1 MGEHFGGAGAAS
13 SPSPQ
18 PGPPL
23 FAQPVPPSD
32 GPDVRRLSAAE
43 PGLPSAVPLAL
54 PVEPAQA
61 ADAHA
66 GPLILTADPAGGVPH
81 IPTADPGSSS
91 DGSLAFPADP
101 ASRTWP
107 DGALPVVDASAGVL
121 SPTDPRP
128 WGVPNPG
135 PEFAAA
141 GPLAEMPPGAWVGE
155 ARAAGPTSFAD
166 LFRAPQ
172 PPRVPH
178 RWGLGA
184 YLLVEVTFLLL
195 SVLLSVLLAGRLTS
209 SAGAIALALAVP
221 TVGAAGLTLLITRL
235 RGNGPRIDLGLQV
248 TRRDVVIG
256 LLCGLAGLVITI
268 PASLLYVAIV
278 GTDASSAVG
287 DAFGGVRAGP
297 ALAILV
303 FVIVVFV
310 APLCEEIVYRG
321 LLWGAVERLG
331 ANRWWTLVVTTV
343 VFALAHFEFSRT
355 PLLLVVAIP
364 IGVARVITGRLSAG
378 VIAHQINNLLPG
390 VVLML
395 SVLGAV
401 PMT

>member
-1 MGEHFGGAGAAS
+1 
-13 SPSPQ
+13 
-18 PGPPL
+18 
-23 FAQPVPPSD
+23 V
-32 GPDVRRLSAAE
+32 
-43 PGLPSAVPLAL
+43 
-54 PVEPAQA
+54 
-61 ADAHA
+61 
-66 GPLILTADPAGGVPH
+66 
-81 IPTADPGSSS
+81 
-91 DGSLAFPADP
+91 
-101 ASRTWP
+101 
-107 DGALPVVDASAGVL
+107 
-121 SPTDPRP
+121 
-128 WGVPNPG
+128 
-135 PEFAAA
+135 
-141 GPLAEMPPGAWVGE
+141 
-155 ARAAGPTSFAD
+155 
-166 LFRAPQ
+166 
-172 PPRVPH
+172 
-178 RWGLGA
+178 
-184 YLLVEVTFLLL
+184 VEVAFLLL
-195 SVLLSVLLAGRLTS
+195 SVVLAYLLAGQLTS

-221 TVGAAGLTLLITRL
+221 TVGAAGLALLITRF

-248 TRRDVVIG
+248 NRRDVAVG
-256 LLCGLAGLVITI
+256 LVCGLAGLVITI

-278 GTDASSAVG
+278 GADASSAVG

-297 ALAILV
+297 VLAILV

>member
-1 MGEHFGGAGAAS
+1 MAPGAA
-13 SPSPQ
+13 
-18 PGPPL
+18 
-23 FAQPVPPSD
+23 
-32 GPDVRRLSAAE
+32 
-43 PGLPSAVPLAL
+43 
-54 PVEPAQA
+54 
-61 ADAHA
+61 
-66 GPLILTADPAGGVPH
+66 
-81 IPTADPGSSS
+81 
-91 DGSLAFPADP
+91 
-101 ASRTWP
+101 
-107 DGALPVVDASAGVL
+107 AGVS

-135 PEFAAA
+135 PEFATP
-141 GPLAEMPPGAWVGE
+141 GPLAEMPPGAWVDE
-155 ARAAGPTSFAD
+155 SRTTGPTSFAD
-166 LFRAPQ
+166 LFRVPQ
-172 PPRVPH
+172 PPRAPH

-195 SVLLSVLLAGRLTS
+195 SVLLSYLLAGRLTS

-221 TVGAAGLTLLITRL
+221 TVGAAGLALLITRI
-235 RGNGPRIDLGLQV
+235 RGNGPRIDLGLRM

-297 ALAILV
+297 VLAILV

>member
-1 MGEHFGGAGAAS
+1 VNGAKDEGVGEHFNGAGAAS
-13 SPSPQ
+13 ASSPPQ
-18 PGPPL
+18 GQPL
-23 FAQPVPPSD
+23 PVDLSAQPVPPSD
-32 GPDVRRLSAAE
+32 GPAIQRPSTAE
-43 PGLPSAVPLAL
+43 PGPSSTAHTVPLTFPA
-54 PVEPAQA
+54 EPGHA

-66 GPLILTADPAGGVPH
+66 GPLTLTADSGPSG
-81 IPTADPGSSS
+81 
-91 DGSLAFPADP
+91 DGSLAFPAE
-101 ASRTWP
+101 
-107 DGALPVVDASAGVL
+107 GVL
-121 SPTDPRP
+121 SPADPRP
-128 WGVPNPG
+128 WGVPNSGPG
-135 PEFAAA
+135 FVASGPAA
-141 GPLAEMPPGAWVGE
+141 EVPPGSWAGGPQT
-155 ARAAGPTSFAD
+155 GPTSFAD

-184 YLLVEVTFLLL
+184 YLVVEVAFLLL
-195 SVLLSVLLAGRLTS
+195 SVVLAYLLSGRLTS

-221 TVGAAGLTLLITRL
+221 TVGAAGLAMLITKF

-248 TRRDVVIG
+248 TRRDVVVG
-256 LLCGLAGLVITI
+256 LICGLAGLAVTI

-278 GTDASSAVG
+278 GADASSAVG
-287 DAFGGVRAGP
+287 DAFGGVRTGP
-297 ALAILV
+297 VLAIVIFL
-303 FVIVVFV
+303 IVVFV
-310 APLCEEIVYRG
+310 APVCEEIVYRG